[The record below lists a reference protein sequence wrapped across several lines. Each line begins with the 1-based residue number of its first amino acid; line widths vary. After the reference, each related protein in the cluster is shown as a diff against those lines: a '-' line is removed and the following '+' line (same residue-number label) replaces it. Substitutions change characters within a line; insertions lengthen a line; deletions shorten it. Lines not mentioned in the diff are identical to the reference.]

1 MRLAP
6 SRIARLAAVLALAL
20 AGGSC
25 RKAEAD
31 RVATLTVHAGE
42 DPGRSARF
50 EANVP
55 GWPGAEASFTA
66 DMAHPGMK
74 PIVVKASETA
84 PGRYAGVIVWTMPGD
99 WKVFFEAR
107 WPDGTKVERS
117 ANITVTRD

>member
-1 MRLAP
+1 M
-6 SRIARLAAVLALAL
+6 
-20 AGGSC
+20 
-25 RKAEAD
+25 
-31 RVATLTVHAGE
+31 ATLTMVAGTE
-42 DPGRSARF
+42 PGRAMGF
-50 EANVP
+50 EVDVP

-84 PGRYAGVIVWTMPGD
+84 PGRYEGVIAWTMPGD

-117 ANITVTRD
+117 ADITVTRD